1 VSLRWDVVPVIVQ
14 DPTWEQSFP
23 DVSGVIVPLAE
34 PSTGEVVNVRL
45 TREEAAARRRAN
57 EQRLDTLVS
66 DFTALGLDSVVIG
79 TSDRVEI
86 DRALLRWA
94 ELRRQAWRRGR

>member
-1 VSLRWDVVPVIVQ
+1 
-14 DPTWEQSFP
+14 
-23 DVSGVIVPLAE
+23 VSGVIVPLAE